1 MWLRTCACIPSVLT
15 SQPCT
20 LVALHAFNYYFR
32 VPLHFSVD
40 MELWSMGSIPLRVA
54 RYMMLEMADSPEG
67 QSGRIERENRKRDSP
82 NWISFRC

>member
-1 MWLRTCACIPSVLT
+1 
-15 SQPCT
+15 
-20 LVALHAFNYYFR
+20 
-32 VPLHFSVD
+32 
-40 MELWSMGSIPLRVA
+40 MGSIPFRVA